1 MDLNFSQ
8 CVLCNVRFMT
18 RFFQRLVAVLPSD
31 FRREDAGRT
40 VPQGLEKVSY
50 LSLTYGW
57 KNWQF
62 GAQCLFPF
70 YDDKYSNET
79 VSFAPVRHVTQT
91 NLRTKNR
98 EFGFTISWFFQR
110 GKENHSAK
118 SLENSDV
125 DSGVFR
131 F

>member
-18 RFFQRLVAVLPSD
+18 RFFQRLVTVMPSD

-40 VPQGLEKVSY
+40 VPEGSGEGVVPIRH
-50 LSLTYGW
+50 LT
-57 KNWQF
+57 
-62 GAQCLFPF
+62 
-70 YDDKYSNET
+70 
-79 VSFAPVRHVTQT
+79 HT

-110 GKENHSAK
+110 GKENNSVK

-125 DSGVFR
+125 DSGVFK